1 VEKAM
6 SMSEPKLGDI
16 ISYKQYNKRYP
27 EQYGIIT
34 KLPYGELMHVEWFE
48 PANAELI
55 GNKISIWGYGDIWN
69 IVS

>member
-1 VEKAM
+1 MKA
-6 SMSEPKLGDI
+6 EPKVGDI
-16 ISYKQYNKRYP
+16 IKYKQYNKQYQ

-34 KLPYGELMHVEWFE
+34 KLPYGEIMHVEWFE
-48 PANAELI
+48 PTNAELI

>member
-6 SMSEPKLGDI
+6 NMSEPKVGDI
-16 ISYKQYNKRYP
+16 ISYKSSMIEKQYA
-27 EQYGIIT
+27 IIT
-34 KLPYGELMHVEWFE
+34 KSPYGDVMHVEWFE